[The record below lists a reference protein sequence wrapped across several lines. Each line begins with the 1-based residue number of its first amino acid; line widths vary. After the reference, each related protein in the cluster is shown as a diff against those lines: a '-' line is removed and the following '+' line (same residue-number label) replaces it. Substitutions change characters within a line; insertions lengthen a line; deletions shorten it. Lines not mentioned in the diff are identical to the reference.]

1 MARKKFTVEQ
11 AFEELDAIVEELEKE
26 ETSINDA
33 LKLYT
38 KGVKLVKRC
47 QDSLD
52 AIEKEL
58 IILEET
64 GGPPSPGSPSRW
76 PSAPAPP
83 CTPAPW
89 WRRGS
94 ASSG

>member
-33 LKLYT
+33 LKLYP

-64 GGPPSPGSPSRW
+64 GESL
-76 PSAPAPP
+76 
-83 CTPAPW
+83 
-89 WRRGS
+89 
-94 ASSG
+94 

>member
-1 MARKKFTVEQ
+1 MAKKFTVEH

-38 KGVKLVKRC
+38 KGVKLVQKC

-52 AIEKEL
+52 TIEKEL
-58 IILEET
+58 IILEEK
-64 GGPPSPGSPSRW
+64 GE
-76 PSAPAPP
+76 
-83 CTPAPW
+83 
-89 WRRGS
+89 
-94 ASSG
+94 

>member
-26 ETSINDA
+26 KTSINDA

-64 GGPPSPGSPSRW
+64 GESL
-76 PSAPAPP
+76 
-83 CTPAPW
+83 
-89 WRRGS
+89 
-94 ASSG
+94 

>member
-38 KGVKLVKRC
+38 KGVKLVKR
-47 QDSLD
+47 
-52 AIEKEL
+52 
-58 IILEET
+58 
-64 GGPPSPGSPSRW
+64 
-76 PSAPAPP
+76 
-83 CTPAPW
+83 
-89 WRRGS
+89 
-94 ASSG
+94 